1 MQVQVHVRG
10 GSGEEG
16 DTGLHTQLINTV
28 ALTTHT
34 SRSWGV
40 GGGEMWGG
48 MSGGVGG
55 GMSGGGVGGGRV
67 NGGVRRM
74 EVGGC
79 PVTNQAL
86 SSGSGSIKHWCG
98 V

>member
-1 MQVQVHVRG
+1 MWG
-10 GSGEEG
+10 GMSGGVGGGEMWG
-16 DTGLHTQLINTV
+16 GTIG
-28 ALTTHT
+28 
-34 SRSWGV
+34 GV

-55 GMSGGGVGGGRV
+55 GRV
-67 NGGVRRM
+67 NGGIGRV

-86 SSGSGSIKHWCG
+86 SSDSGSIKHWCG